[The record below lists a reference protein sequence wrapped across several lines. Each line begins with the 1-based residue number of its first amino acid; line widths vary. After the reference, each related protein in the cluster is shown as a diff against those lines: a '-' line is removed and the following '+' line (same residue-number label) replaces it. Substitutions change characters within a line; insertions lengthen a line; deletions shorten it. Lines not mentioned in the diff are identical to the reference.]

1 MFFKFVIKNVYENKS
16 KTLLLLISI
25 SLSAAK
31 SSYCESINFQAWN
44 CTGRWAYRKSRF
56 KVRKNHHGVI

>member
-31 SSYCESINFQAWN
+31 SSYCESINFQA
-44 CTGRWAYRKSRF
+44 
-56 KVRKNHHGVI
+56 